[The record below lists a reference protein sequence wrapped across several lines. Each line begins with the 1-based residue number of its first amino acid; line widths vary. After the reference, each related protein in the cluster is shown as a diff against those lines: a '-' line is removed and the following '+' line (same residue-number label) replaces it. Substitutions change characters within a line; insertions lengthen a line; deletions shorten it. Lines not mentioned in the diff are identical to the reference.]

1 MYYICTMTKK
11 QQARLAELKKEER
24 VLFDTYKTR
33 KSKVERAEHLERM
46 AACIREQMEY
56 EK

>member
-1 MYYICTMTKK
+1 MTKK
-11 QQARLAELKKEER
+11 QQKRLAELKKEER
-24 VLFDTYKTR
+24 TLFDTYKTR

-46 AACIREQMEY
+46 AKCIREQMEY